1 MERKNNYSKIMNE
14 SLIKEHIKN
23 ALKEDIQEGDFSSL
37 SCIDENAQRKVK
49 LVAKQ
54 EGIVCGIDVFCMVFE
69 ELDSKKDIKIQKF
82 FNDGD
87 KIKSGDIILKIK
99 GNARNILS
107 AERTALNY
115 IQLMS
120 GISTTT
126 SYYVSLIK
134 NTNTKLLDTRK
145 TTPTLRLFEKYAV
158 KIGGGENHRFGLYDM
173 IMLKDNHIDFAGG
186 IEQAIKK
193 TNTYLKENNKDL
205 KIEIEVRNFDE
216 LNQVLSVGNVDRIMI
231 DNFSV
236 EDAKKAIKII
246 NHRFETECSG
256 GINEKTIKDFAQSG
270 VDYISVGALTHH
282 ISALDLSLVA
292 DE

>member
-1 MERKNNYSKIMNE
+1 MNK

-186 IEQAIKK
+186 IEQAIIK
-193 TNTYLKENNKDL
+193 TNTYLKENNKNL

-216 LNQVLSVGNVDRIMI
+216 LNKVLYIGNVDRIMI

-256 GINEKTIKDFAQSG
+256 GINEKTIKYFAQSG

>member
-49 LVAKQ
+49 LLAKQ

-186 IEQAIKK
+186 IEQAIRK

>member
-49 LVAKQ
+49 LLAKQ

-186 IEQAIKK
+186 IEQAIRK

-216 LNQVLSVGNVDRIMI
+216 LNQVLSVGNINRIMI

-256 GINEKTIKDFAQSG
+256 GINEKTIKSFAQSG
-270 VDYISVGALTHH
+270 VDYISIGALTHH